1 MTRFVSVDLET
12 TGNSVKNGDEI
23 IEIGIVVIED
33 GKIIDECETHV
44 RPNGSI
50 PPFVSQL
57 TGINESDLV
66 DAPTFKEVI
75 PEILPYFDDCF
86 FIAHPVHFDYEFL
99 NQSLVKAGHSPIAC
113 AVIDTVELSRVF
125 FPSAP
130 GYRLQDLTNYLNIKH
145 FKPHRALSD
154 AYVTA
159 LIFLEIV
166 QKMNGLPLETLLQL
180 KPLISNFQTDTEF
193 FFDDL
198 INEKRKHND
207 SNYALDFRYGLAI
220 KQSNSIGKEN
230 DIELS
235 DFNYFLN
242 ETLSGPLFEKR
253 EGQQEIAGEI
263 YQGFQMRQH
272 RVIEA
277 PSGLGKTLAYL
288 LAAYAY
294 SRKYDVRTII
304 STYTLQLQKQ
314 IERYS
319 ERFPELFPAG
329 SLALLK
335 SPHNYLHVRR
345 FKAFYDRS
353 IKDASNFDI
362 TLSLAIILVWLTET
376 ETGDVEELQLP
387 SRGQDIWKLISC
399 DHDDEP
405 TDQSSYFFSAKER
418 AKNASIVIVNHAFL
432 TADFKKGRKA
442 IPPSRQIIVDEAH
455 QFENVTRN
463 QLSNQIDY
471 ISTLQ
476 LFQSLARI
484 GMGEVIETAKVNAD
498 SFFRLIYQAVDFLHS
513 PKDPVSDTGKIQL
526 SVDEEALEMIFS
538 GEIRE
543 QLNQFLLSCDQLRNS
558 MLKKYLK
565 TDLERSIQMKANR
578 QLEEIIDFLTTFFHQ
593 GKKMVRWIEIDQQG
607 AKNAASLNIE
617 QLDLSEQLN
626 NWYEQYTNSVVFMS
640 STLQL
645 KNSFQHFLTQIGLP
659 EETPTSIYPLPSS
672 YANRSEVLIPAD
684 FPNITDVSAKT
695 YAQHVASFVDRFH
708 AQTNKKM
715 LVLFTSH
722 QLLKDTYERLQPTS
736 RTMTILAQGIQSSS
750 RDKLKKLFE
759 ETDDGILLGTNSFW
773 EGVDLLNDTDKI
785 ICMAR
790 LPFESP
796 NHPVFQAKWNLLKQ
810 QKENPFEQ
818 LALPLAITRFRQAFG
833 RLIRHS
839 GDRGLLI
846 ILDKRI
852 MSKHYGKQF
861 IQSLG
866 ETAVLYEE
874 TPQMI
879 DHAKKWL
886 SYDKDNDK

>member
-1 MTRFVSVDLET
+1 MARFVSVDLET

-33 GKIIDECETHV
+33 GKIIDEYESNIK
-44 RPNGSI
+44 PNGSI

-57 TGINESDLV
+57 TGISESDLV

-75 PEILPYFDDCF
+75 PKILPFFDDCF

-159 LIFLEIV
+159 LIFLEII

-198 INEKRKHND
+198 IAEKRQRSD
-207 SNYALDFRYGLAI
+207 SNYALDYQYGLAI
-220 KQSNSIGKEN
+220 KQIREIDVSNN
-230 DIELS
+230 ANFD
-235 DFNYFLN
+235 DFNDYLN
-242 ETLSGPLFEKR
+242 ETLSEPLLENR
-253 EGQQEIAGEI
+253 EGQQEIAKEI
-263 YQGFQMRQH
+263 YSAFQDKQH

-294 SRKYDVRTII
+294 SRKYDVRTLI

-314 IERYS
+314 IFRYS
-319 ERFPELFPAG
+319 ERYPNLFPAG

-335 SPHNYLHVRR
+335 SPSNYLHVRR

-353 IKDASNFDI
+353 IKDSSNFDI

-405 TDQSSYFFSAKER
+405 TDRSSYFFFAKER
-418 AKNASIVIVNHAFL
+418 AKKAAIVIVNHAFL

-455 QFENVTRN
+455 HFENVTRN

-484 GMGEVIETAKVNAD
+484 GMSEVIETARINAD

-558 MLKKYLK
+558 ILKKYLK
-565 TDLERSIQMKANR
+565 TDLERSIQTKANR
-578 QLEEIIDFLTTFFHQ
+578 QLEEIIEFLTTFFQ
-593 GKKMVRWIEIDQQG
+593 QEKKMVRWIEIDQQG

-617 QLDLSEQLN
+617 QIDLSEQLSS
-626 NWYEQYTNSVVFMS
+626 WYGQYTNSIVFMS

-645 KNSFQHFLTQIGLP
+645 KNSFQHFLAQIGLS
-659 EETPTSIYPLPSS
+659 EETPTSIYALPSA
-672 YANRSEVLIPAD
+672 YVNRTEVLIPAD

-715 LVLFTSH
+715 LVLFTSY

-736 RTMTILAQGIQSSS
+736 RTVSILAQGIQSSS

-773 EGVDLLNDTDKI
+773 EGVDLLNDTEKI
-785 ICMAR
+785 ICIAR

-796 NHPVFQAKWNLLKQ
+796 NHPVYQAKWNLMKQ

-839 GDRGLLI
+839 GDRGLMI
-846 ILDKRI
+846 ILDKRV
-852 MSKHYGKQF
+852 MSKRYGKQF

-866 ETAVLYEE
+866 ETSVFYED
-874 TPQMI
+874 TQQII

-886 SYDKDNDK
+886 SYDKDNNK